1 MVLPSAD
8 VLMDRAVAAADTVPP
23 VGDPVVRM
31 LDATM
36 TCLSRFGVAKTT
48 IDDIAREAGCSRATV
63 YRYFANRHALVIAA
77 VDREIEVLTEA
88 VTGAGAA
95 ESTLEDA
102 IVAMFLTAARRITAH
117 DALQR
122 ALELEP
128 EVVLPSLSFEGGDR
142 TLAEAT
148 VRFAPVLAPYLP
160 ADRAARAAE
169 WCTRVLLAYLHPD
182 RAPLSMTDDAA
193 VRALVQR
200 HLIPALSLPSTSKAT
215 R

>member
-1 MVLPSAD
+1 MPALTIDLRDHPTDELGA
-8 VLMDRAVAAADTVPP
+8 RI
-23 VGDPVVRM
+23 

-48 IDDIAREAGCSRATV
+48 IDDVAREAGCSRATV
-63 YRYFANRHALVIAA
+63 YRYFANRQALVVAA
-77 VDREIEVLTEA
+77 VDREIELLTAA
-88 VTGAGAA
+88 VTTAGAA

-102 IVAMFLTAARRITAH
+102 VVAMFVTAARRITAH

-148 VRFAPVLAPYLP
+148 VRFAPVFARFLP
-160 ADRAARAAE
+160 ADRAPRAAE
-169 WCTRVLLAYLHPD
+169 WCTRVLLAYLHPE
-182 RAPLSMTDDAA
+182 RTPLSMTDDVA
-193 VRALVQR
+193 VRALVRR
-200 HLIPALSLPSTSKAT
+200 HLIPALSLPTTINAT